1 MLVEHMNVRFVWPF
15 SLEFNLHINQ
25 ENRNLGYVYTI
36 TNSCSFRHEKLS
48 GIVWTPIQ
56 YVTLRLRDRRGL
68 ASLRYKNPKSPFLR
82 SIHTRRQVAA
92 ASSGDRSLRVYRSG
106 DYLQQHVAATHRSD
120 KSLRVCATEFCRRHK

>member
-48 GIVWTPIQ
+48 GIV
-56 YVTLRLRDRRGL
+56 
-68 ASLRYKNPKSPFLR
+68 
-82 SIHTRRQVAA
+82 
-92 ASSGDRSLRVYRSG
+92 
-106 DYLQQHVAATHRSD
+106 
-120 KSLRVCATEFCRRHK
+120 